1 MNILRARAGTRTM
14 LTVMFGLVLSGAL
27 SGCSGSGTSSSTP
40 ATNHAPSI
48 TSAVAASV
56 VENSVGVA
64 YQASATDSDGDPVT
78 LSLSGTDAARFTIS
92 GTGEVRFASPPNF
105 ERPTDSD
112 GDNVYSIQ
120 LVASDGKATA
130 SQAVTITVTNSKEGV
145 DVQRIATGFDHPV
158 SIVTMPGQS
167 QLMVAERSGALYI
180 YDPAT
185 QQRTLYAA
193 VDGVTNADGQGV
205 LSIAARPD
213 FATRHTVYALV
224 AHPGGL
230 AVREIYNAT
239 NWAEFGIGSHALYA
253 NDVGGWLGFGPD
265 GRLYAAIGDAGG
277 TADPSGSAQGSGS
290 PFGKVVTFS
299 ALEFDLYAGAAPLP
313 PITTTLLA
321 RGLHYP
327 IGGSFYAGGLLL
339 PDRGQSQREEVN
351 ALPLTAGTVDNLG
364 WPYREGTSLVTAGEP
379 AGLIAPVLE
388 YSHGSGP
395 LMGQQIIGG
404 LVYQGSNASLAG
416 TYIFLDASGAIFTV
430 PLTSLQRGSTAAAS
444 IFERR
449 DLDFTPASGTITQ
462 PVSLVQ
468 DATGAVYIACDNG
481 DIFRVIA
488 S

>member
-1 MNILRARAGTRTM
+1 MKILRACAGTRTISTAM
-14 LTVMFGLVLSGAL
+14 LGLILSA
-27 SGCSGSGTSSSTP
+27 CSGSGTSGSTP
-40 ATNHAPSI
+40 GATNHAPSI
-48 TSAVAASV
+48 TSAPAASV
-56 VENSVGVA
+56 VENNAGVI
-64 YQASATDSDGDPVT
+64 YQASATDPDGDPVT
-78 LSLSGTDAARFTIS
+78 FSLSGTDAARFSIS
-92 GTGEVRFASPPNF
+92 ATGEVRFASPPNF

-120 LVASDGKATA
+120 LAASDGKATA

-145 DVQRIATGFDHPV
+145 SAERIATGFNHPV
-158 SIVTMPGQS
+158 AIVTIPGQS
-167 QLMVAERSGALYI
+167 QLMVAERSGALYFF
-180 YDPAT
+180 DPAT
-185 QQRTLYAA
+185 GLRTLYAS

-224 AHPGGL
+224 AHPGNV

-239 NWAEFGIGSHALYA
+239 NWAEFSIGSHTAYA
-253 NDVGGWLGFGPD
+253 NDVGGWLSFGPD

-277 TADPSGSAQGSGS
+277 TADPSGSAQSSGS
-290 PFGKVVTFS
+290 LFGKLLTFS

-327 IGGSFYAGGLLL
+327 IGGAFYAGGLLL
-339 PDRGQSQREEVN
+339 PDRGQSQREEVS
-351 ALPLTAGTVDNLG
+351 ALSLTAGTVDNLG

-388 YSHGSGP
+388 YPHGTGTYA
-395 LMGQQIIGG
+395 GQQIVGG
-404 LVYQGSNASLAG
+404 LVYQGGNASLAG

-430 PLTSLQRGSTAAAS
+430 PLTSLQRGSTATTS
-444 IFERR
+444 LFERR
-449 DLDFTPASGTITQ
+449 DLDFAPASGTITQ
-462 PVSLVQ
+462 PVSVVQ
-468 DATGAVYIACDNG
+468 GATGAIYIACDNG
-481 DIFRVIA
+481 DIFRATA